1 MLTKRSLF
9 LWLLALISLSLS
21 ISTCR
26 SNRFDL
32 DAHLEAYALSRQT
45 IDMQRQKLAQVYQQ
59 YPAIQNK
66 TIEQTK
72 EYLYKI
78 LPEHVFYYW
87 YGTTWDFNGTTE
99 EPRKGKIACGYFVT
113 TTLKHI
119 GFDLPRYKLAQQ
131 PASIIIKTLCP
142 SSSIKSYNSL
152 SKLKAHIDKQPL
164 GLFIVGLD
172 THVGYLLHA
181 DDGLYFIHASYSG
194 KRQVSKELWSKS
206 QVLANSKLYMVG
218 NLLDNNKL
226 IKQWLEQQ
234 SIAIKK

>member
-9 LWLLALISLSLS
+9 LWLLALLSLSIS

-26 SNRFDL
+26 SNRFDIN
-32 DAHLEAYALSRQT
+32 AHLEAYALSQET
-45 IDMQRQKLAQVYQQ
+45 ASLQRKKLNQLWKTF
-59 YPAIQNK
+59 PNLRPK
-66 TIEQTK
+66 TIEQAK
-72 EYLYKI
+72 QYLYKT
-78 LPEHVFYYW
+78 LPEDIFYYW

-131 PASIIIKTLCP
+131 PASIMIKTLCAT
-142 SSSIKSYNSL
+142 SSIKTFNSL
-152 SKLKAHIDKQPL
+152 SKLKTHLDLQAL
-164 GLFIVGLD
+164 GLYIVGLD

-206 QVLANSKLYMVG
+206 QVLANSKIYMVG
-218 NLLDNNKL
+218 NLLDNDKL
-226 IKQWLEQQ
+226 IEQWLTEE
-234 SIAIKK
+234 SIGIKK

>member
-1 MLTKRSLF
+1 MLTKRSLLF
-9 LWLLALISLSLS
+9 SILALLSLTIS

-32 DAHLEAYALSRQT
+32 TAHLEAYTLSKEGTKLQRKKLSLLWET
-45 IDMQRQKLAQVYQQ
+45 IPNLRS
-59 YPAIQNK
+59 K
-66 TIEQTK
+66 TTEQAK
-72 EYLYKI
+72 QYLYKA
-78 LPEHVFYYW
+78 LPADIFYYW
-87 YGTTWDFNGTTE
+87 YGTVWDFNGTTE

-131 PASIIIKTLCP
+131 PASIIIKTLCTA
-142 SSSIKSYNSL
+142 SSIQSFNSL
-152 SKLKAHIDKQPL
+152 AKLKTHLDTQPL
-164 GLFIVGLD
+164 GLYILGLD

-218 NLLDNNKL
+218 NLLDNDKL
-226 IKQWLEQQ
+226 IEQWLEEAPI
-234 SIAIKK
+234 SIKK